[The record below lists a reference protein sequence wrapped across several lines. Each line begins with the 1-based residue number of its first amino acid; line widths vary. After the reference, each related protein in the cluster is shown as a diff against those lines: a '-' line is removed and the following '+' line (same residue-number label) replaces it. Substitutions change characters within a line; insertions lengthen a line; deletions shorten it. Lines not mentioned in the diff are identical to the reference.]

1 MRVALHS
8 THSYNINIYI
18 DSGRGMPEWCIF
30 TSRSIGN
37 TPFRIQSTTTDA
49 TGKTEV
55 RIVKCQAY
63 LRQFAVEPI
72 SITICW

>member
-1 MRVALHS
+1 
-8 THSYNINIYI
+8 
-18 DSGRGMPEWCIF
+18 MPEWCIF